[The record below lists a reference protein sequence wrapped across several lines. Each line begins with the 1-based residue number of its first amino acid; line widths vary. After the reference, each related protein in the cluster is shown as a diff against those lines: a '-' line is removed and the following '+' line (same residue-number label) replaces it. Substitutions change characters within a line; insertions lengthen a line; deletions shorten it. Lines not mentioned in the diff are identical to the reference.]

1 MYELINNVPL
11 KIKEYK
17 GHRVVTFRDI
27 DTVHNRPEGTAR
39 KRFNDNR
46 DHFIE
51 GEDFFKVKCSEVRP
65 FFGQT
70 LPNGFNP
77 KADIILI
84 TENGYLMLVKSLTD
98 DLAWEVQRQL
108 VNTYFKV
115 KETGIPYAKIR
126 NDIKEIVSEVLDEKI
141 EAQNEKLKSLE
152 QKIDSLEKK
161 SGNIST
167 ETVQTLVPCFNLSD
181 QKTDFLNNKIDVL
194 EKKIDVLEKKS
205 GSNAKENTK
214 RFNLLDRKIR
224 SAVNTS
230 ERASEKIIKTVT
242 ENTKSLAVYFE
253 TFIKMLK

>member
-1 MYELINNVPL
+1 M
-11 KIKEYK
+11 
-17 GHRVVTFRDI
+17 DI
-27 DTVHNRPEGTAR
+27 
-39 KRFNDNR
+39 
-46 DHFIE
+46 
-51 GEDFFKVKCSEVRP
+51 S
-65 FFGQT
+65 
-70 LPNGFNP
+70 P
-77 KADIILI
+77 KAHEDIILI

-108 VNTYFKV
+108 INTYFKA

-161 SGNIST
+161 SGEISDKAVQD
-167 ETVQTLVPCFNLSD
+167 TVDTLVPCFNLSD
-181 QKTDFLNNKIDVL
+181 QKADFLNNKIDVL
-194 EKKIDVLEKKS
+194 EKKIDILEKKS
-205 GSNAKENTK
+205 GSTAKEISK

-224 SAVNTS
+224 NAVNTS

-253 TFIKMLK
+253 TFIKIFK